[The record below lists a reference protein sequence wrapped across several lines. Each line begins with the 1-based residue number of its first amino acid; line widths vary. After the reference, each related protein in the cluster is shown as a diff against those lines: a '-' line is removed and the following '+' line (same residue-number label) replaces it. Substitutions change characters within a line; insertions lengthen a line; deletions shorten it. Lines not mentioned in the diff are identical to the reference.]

1 MPSRKFLSSSK
12 RSAACV
18 GAAVLVAAV
27 AGCGSSKSGNASSGD
42 NSSSAGLKTVTVGV
56 LLDATGPAASGNKT
70 ATEGVKAGTY
80 YAARNGYKIKYVEAD
95 TATNPSTALSAAQ
108 KLVTQNH
115 VDAVIVNSA
124 LTFAA
129 APYLTQRGI
138 PVIGAG
144 EDGPE
149 WTTAKNMFSVFGALN
164 TTKVAE
170 TTGKLFKQLGV
181 TTVGAVG
188 YSVSPISSE
197 TAKAAAE
204 SAKQAGLKVGY
215 LNAKFPFGSTNVG
228 PIALAMKK
236 AGVNGFTATTDP
248 NTAFSLITALRDS
261 GVDIKAAMLATGYGG
276 DLEQAGP
283 GALNAAQN
291 VYFSMGYEPVEMQDA
306 ATKQFVSDLKSAG
319 ISSSP
324 TYAEYNGYVSVGLL
338 VRALKA
344 AGSTDKSGLISA
356 LSNIHDWDALGL
368 FGSHK
373 LNLSDRTS
381 MVSGVD
387 NCLWVTKL
395 VGKNFQLV
403 KGATPIC
410 GATIPGVTVSASS

>member
-1 MPSRKFLSSSK
+1 MPLSK
-12 RSAACV
+12 RNAAAV
-18 GAAVLVAAV
+18 AAAAAAVLATV
-27 AGCGSSKSGNASSGD
+27 AGCGSSNSGNTASSGSS
-42 NSSSAGLKTVTVGV
+42 SSSAGQKTVTVGV
-56 LLDATGPAASGNKT
+56 LLDATGPASSGNKT
-70 ATEGVKAGTY
+70 GIDGVKAGSF
-80 YAARNGYKIKYVEAD
+80 YASRNGYKIKYIEAD
-95 TATNPSTALSAAQ
+95 TATNPATALSAAQ

-115 VDAVIVNSA
+115 VDAVIASSA

-129 APYLTQRGI
+129 APYLTARGI

-149 WTTAKNMFSVFGALN
+149 WTTAKNMYSVFGALN

-170 TTGKLFKQLGV
+170 TVGKLFKQLGA

-197 TAKAAAE
+197 TAKAAVE
-204 SAKQAGLKVGY
+204 SAKRAGLKDGY
-215 LNAKFPFGSTNVG
+215 LNANFPFGSTNVG
-228 PIALAMKK
+228 PIALAMKNG
-236 AGVNGFTATTDP
+236 GVDGFTASTDP
-248 NTAFSLITALRDS
+248 NTAFSLITALRNS

-319 ISSSP
+319 INGAP
-324 TYAEYNGYVSVGLL
+324 TYAEYNGYTSVGLL
-338 VRALKA
+338 VRALKS
-344 AGSTDKSGLISA
+344 AGSTNKAAVIAA

-368 FGSHK
+368 FGTHK
-373 LNLSDRTS
+373 LDLSDRSSVVT
-381 MVSGVD
+381 GVD

-395 VGKNFQLV
+395 VGKNFELV

-410 GATIPGVTVSASS
+410 GATINGVTVSPSS